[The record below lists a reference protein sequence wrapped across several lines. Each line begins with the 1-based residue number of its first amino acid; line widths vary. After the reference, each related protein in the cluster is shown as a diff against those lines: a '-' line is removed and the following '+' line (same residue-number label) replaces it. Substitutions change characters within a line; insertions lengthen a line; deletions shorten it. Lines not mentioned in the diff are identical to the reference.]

1 MQPTHPLKKHLAVSG
16 GVILTLCII
25 FFILYGTLRDRFMNP
40 GRYAVGALPSAEM
53 QFFFISI
60 SIIIVIVL
68 IGYIAYLLLTAK
80 TRAELW
86 VYRET
91 EHLVYSRDQFQRLY
105 DEAPVPYITLGE
117 NGEIREPNKAT
128 LRFFNAVPE
137 DLIGKNL
144 FTLEPEYE
152 IPRANQLFEYYKRNI
167 PINREEIR
175 IITKKGTIK
184 WVSLSV
190 FTTKNAENS
199 KKRTGIA
206 TLFDITEQKQLDQ
219 AKTEFVSLASHQ
231 LRSPSVTIKWGTTML
246 LSGDIGELTPK
257 QNDYVHR
264 IHTANEDMIDL
275 VDTLLNVSRIEI
287 GSLAIDRKPT
297 NARELSEGIINEL
310 MPQIIQKN
318 IRIDAQYNN
327 YLENINSDP
336 KLLRIIIQNLVSNA
350 VKYTPDGGTV
360 TITFSE
366 SERDKHVTVTDTGY
380 GIPKEQQDKIF
391 TKLFRADNVRKLTNS
406 QGTGLG
412 LYLTKSIAESLG
424 GGISFISEEN
434 HGTSFTL
441 TL

>member
-16 GVILTLCII
+16 GVILTLGII
-25 FFILYGTLRDRFMNP
+25 FFIAYEILRDRFLNP
-40 GRYAVGALPSAEM
+40 ERYAVGALPSAEM